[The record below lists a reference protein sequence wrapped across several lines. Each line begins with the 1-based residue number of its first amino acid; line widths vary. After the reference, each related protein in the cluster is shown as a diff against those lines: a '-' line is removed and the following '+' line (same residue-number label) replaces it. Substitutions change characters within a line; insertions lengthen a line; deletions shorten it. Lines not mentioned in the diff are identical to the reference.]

1 MSNGEVLREQKI
13 QPGLSTGQKESS
25 EMEAYK
31 PAECYSSN
39 SQGSG
44 RYCIEA
50 ILCIHCGAE
59 ARSEDYGTF
68 RCLDWTCPRCGK
80 MVLRIGT
87 KAGGDLNV

>member
-1 MSNGEVLREQKI
+1 MSNGEVLREQKV
-13 QPGLSTGQKESS
+13 QPCLSAGQKESP
-25 EMEAYK
+25 EMEVHE
-31 PAECYSSN
+31 PTECDSGN
-39 SQGSG
+39 STGAG

-59 ARSEDYGTF
+59 ARFEDYGTF